1 MERKRRKLDEFEET
15 EEEFKEHFPVL
26 YREINEGEKN
36 LEEEESRT
44 KLGSKKL
51 RKFQGYIPGVI
62 DFICRCK
69 TEAEALEIIEYM
81 LSKGEITED
90 YASSLKE
97 HLKDKGLEFFG
108 EHRSPGFY
116 ERA

>member
-1 MERKRRKLDEFEET
+1 MERKKRKIDEFEET
-15 EEEFKEHFPVL
+15 EKEFKEHFPVL
-26 YREINEGEKN
+26 YREIAEGEIN

-44 KLGSKKL
+44 KLGSKRL
-51 RKFQGYIPGVI
+51 RKFQGYMPGVI

-108 EHRSPGFY
+108 EHRAPGFY